1 VAMQGHDAVDTRIP
15 GIALTTSALLAV
27 FAMAH
32 HPTAG
37 GEDFMAFARNVERTA
52 VLNQAVHGVL
62 IALVA
67 VITWGLVVFALRRGV
82 GSPLVTL
89 GLVAWAIG
97 VAGMTIAPIFNGFV
111 IVDVARR
118 ALAEPETSELLRAAF
133 LTISA
138 AVGVVAVIG
147 ALGMSAA
154 MVFWSADLAR
164 SAGAVRWVGGLGL
177 AAGAILVLALLTG
190 IVRLN
195 LGGMTLVL
203 AVWSAWF
210 VAVGALMILRKV

>member
-1 VAMQGHDAVDTRIP
+1 MTHAQDTIDTRAP
-15 GIALTTSALLAV
+15 GIALTASALTAV

-37 GEDFMAFARNVERTA
+37 GGDFLAFARNVERIA
-52 VLNQAVHGVL
+52 ALNEAVHGVL

-82 GSPLVTL
+82 GSPFVTL

-97 VAGMTIAPIFNGFV
+97 VAGMTVAPIFNGFV

-118 ALAEPETSELLRAAF
+118 ALASPGTSDVLRAAF
-133 LTISA
+133 QTLSA

-154 MVFWSADLAR
+154 MCFWSADLTR
-164 SAGAVRWVGGLGL
+164 NAGAVRWVGGGGL